1 VSAPE
6 QHYFTFMLVKTFIH
20 TLALVAVFAFTAV
33 GSASAAASLGSYCP
47 GDEDT
52 PSGPTSFCPGDE
64 DTPSGPTS
72 FCPGDEDT
80 PSGPST

>member
-1 VSAPE
+1 
-6 QHYFTFMLVKTFIH
+6 MLIKTFQ
-20 TLALVAVFAFTAV
+20 TAALLAAFSFVAA
-33 GSASAAASLGSYCP
+33 GSARAACP

-72 FCPGDEDT
+72 FCPGGDDD